1 LSALTLLAYYTNL
14 SLFVHP
20 QLLPYSLRFQD
31 ARTMLEKMKEKYPNG
46 RIWMLVDGKLCKL
59 EGFTRR
65 GVETLRDARRK
76 DSVVRMEDQSSTTA
90 FSSSSKAG
98 KVTGPSNDFPRSRM
112 QQESMN
118 GGMAQ
123 LQALAVYEMGW

>member
-1 LSALTLLAYYTNL
+1 
-14 SLFVHP
+14 
-20 QLLPYSLRFQD
+20 
-31 ARTMLEKMKEKYPNG
+31 MLDKMKDKYPNG

-65 GVETLRDARRK
+65 GVETLRDARRRE
-76 DSVVRMEDQSSTTA
+76 SLARPEDQGSAMA

>member
-1 LSALTLLAYYTNL
+1 
-14 SLFVHP
+14 
-20 QLLPYSLRFQD
+20 
-31 ARTMLEKMKEKYPNG
+31 MLDNMKEKYPSG
-46 RIWMLVDGKLCKL
+46 RIWMLVDGKLCKI

-65 GVETLRDARRK
+65 GVETLRDARRREGVSRATNSASMAIFPEK
-76 DSVVRMEDQSSTTA
+76 V
-90 FSSSSKAG
+90 G
-98 KVTGPSNDFPRSRM
+98 KVTGQVDGTPRSRM

>member
-1 LSALTLLAYYTNL
+1 
-14 SLFVHP
+14 
-20 QLLPYSLRFQD
+20 
-31 ARTMLEKMKEKYPNG
+31 M
-46 RIWMLVDGKLCKL
+46 DGKLCKL

-76 DSVVRMEDQSSTTA
+76 DSVARADDHSPTLVMST
-90 FSSSSKAG
+90 SKAG

>member
-1 LSALTLLAYYTNL
+1 
-14 SLFVHP
+14 LFVHP
-20 QLLPYSLRFQD
+20 KLLPYSLRFQD
-31 ARTMLEKMKEKYPNG
+31 ARAMLDKMKAKYPNG
-46 RIWMLVDGKLCKL
+46 RIWRLVDGKLCKL

-65 GVETLRDARRK
+65 GVEILRDARRK
-76 DSVVRMEDQSSTTA
+76 DSVARVDEQNSTLIVST
-90 FSSSSKAG
+90 SKAG
-98 KVTGPSNDFPRSRM
+98 KVTGPSNNFPRSRM